1 MDIGYHF
8 MLNVMLPTM
17 IDHRQHENDISDISV
32 SHGYGY
38 LNHLFDG
45 LLNDSFPKDDLGH
58 MRNVFLFVSDM
69 DID

>member
-17 IDHRQHENDISDISV
+17 IDHRQHEHDISDISV

-38 LNHLFDG
+38 LSHPLDG
-45 LLNDSFPKDDLGH
+45 LSAW
-58 MRNVFLFVSDM
+58 
-69 DID
+69 

>member
-8 MLNVMLPTM
+8 MLNMMLPTM
-17 IDHRQHENDISDISV
+17 IDHRQHEHDISDISV

-45 LLNDSFPKDDLGH
+45 LLNDSFLRGIDWTHEYFLPFREGH
-58 MRNVFLFVSDM
+58 
-69 DID
+69 